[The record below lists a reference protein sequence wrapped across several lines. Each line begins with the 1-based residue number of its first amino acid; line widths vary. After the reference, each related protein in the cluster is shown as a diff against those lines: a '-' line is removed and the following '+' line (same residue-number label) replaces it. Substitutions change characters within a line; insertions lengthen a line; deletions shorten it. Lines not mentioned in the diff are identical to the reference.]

1 MGTQRPTVRNVF
13 VSSVDL
19 NSPLKQYDVIR
30 NILNHTFLNSRYGG
44 GGNVLLQSS
53 NPQNS
58 SVLFQNES
66 AEIKESH
73 MSQVALPLD
82 YTYTHHD
89 HYGTNIEGGGGVELK
104 SVNITKTSLYLGNMS
119 SIIDNEFANDKSLL
133 SIQKEETDHE
143 SSEIS
148 HIGNELCTDHVG
160 ILDDLNNK
168 NKDKIVIAH
177 LNINHV
183 VNKFEPLGPIVKDRV
198 HVLLLSETK
207 LDASFRN
214 GQFLIEGY
222 KNPFRKDRNA
232 FGGGLLLY
240 VKNDIPCKKI
250 RLPTLPHDIEC
261 IFIEIKLRKTKYILI
276 GGYNPRKEDISRF
289 LNHVGNELDKLLVN
303 YDNILVFGDMNV
315 LQSNNS
321 MKLFNETY
329 DLENLINEATCFKN
343 PSNPSSID
351 VMLTNDKSSYQNS
364 VILETGLSDHHK
376 MTITVLKASYIKKA
390 PINISYRSYT
400 NFNETLFKN
409 DLFCFLQDQNKNANL
424 NYDVFK
430 EIFIKVVDLHLP
442 TKQKLIRGNHQPFMN
457 KTSSKAFMHRSRLKN
472 IFNKFPTK
480 GNEINYKKQRNFWT
494 SLLRKEKEKYYN
506 GLDLSI
512 LIDSKEFWKNI
523 KPLFSDK
530 PGKSQKNI
538 VLIEKD
544 EIISKDEEVA
554 DKLNNSFI
562 KSVENLD
569 SKHYIPPNEND
580 NVADNLD
587 DIIKQYE
594 NHQSILKIKEH
605 INVINKF
612 KFSEI
617 TVNNINEE
625 IENLDP
631 LKASIKDDL
640 PAKILIKCKDIVN
653 EHLTKIYNDSKNN
666 CCFPKALKLA
676 EVTPIHKKE
685 KTTLMKNYRL
695 VSLLPVVSKL
705 FERNLYKQIMTHIVG
720 VLSPYLFGFR
730 KGHSAEQCLT
740 VMLEQWKKALDGK
753 GTAGA
758 ILTDL
763 SKAFDC
769 LNHNL
774 LLAKLDAYGFHKEA
788 IEFIRTY
795 LKDRKQRTKVNKAFS
810 LWLELKYGVPQG
822 SILGHVLFNI
832 FINYLFLFIKDSKLA
847 NYADDNTIYA
857 VEKDEIIRN

>member
-1 MGTQRPTVRNVF
+1 M
-13 VSSVDL
+13 
-19 NSPLKQYDVIR
+19 
-30 NILNHTFLNSRYGG
+30 
-44 GGNVLLQSS
+44 
-53 NPQNS
+53 
-58 SVLFQNES
+58 
-66 AEIKESH
+66 
-73 MSQVALPLD
+73 
-82 YTYTHHD
+82 
-89 HYGTNIEGGGGVELK
+89 
-104 SVNITKTSLYLGNMS
+104 
-119 SIIDNEFANDKSLL
+119 
-133 SIQKEETDHE
+133 
-143 SSEIS
+143 
-148 HIGNELCTDHVG
+148 
-160 ILDDLNNK
+160 
-168 NKDKIVIAH
+168 
-177 LNINHV
+177 
-183 VNKFEPLGPIVKDRV
+183 
-198 HVLLLSETK
+198 
-207 LDASFRN
+207 
-214 GQFLIEGY
+214 
-222 KNPFRKDRNA
+222 
-232 FGGGLLLY
+232 
-240 VKNDIPCKKI
+240 
-250 RLPTLPHDIEC
+250 
-261 IFIEIKLRKTKYILI
+261 KLRKTKYILI

-315 LQSNNS
+315 LQSNSS

-364 VILETGLSDHHK
+364 VTLETGLSDHHK

-390 PINISYRSYT
+390 PINISYRSYK
-400 NFNETLFKN
+400 NFDETLFKN
-409 DLFCFLQDQNKNANL
+409 DLFCLLLDQNKSTNL
-424 NYDVFK
+424 TYDVFK
-430 EIFIKVVDLHLP
+430 EIFTKVVDLHLP
-442 TKQKLIRGNHQPFMN
+442 TKQKLVRGNHQPFMN
-457 KTSSKAFMHRSRLKN
+457 RTLSKAFMHRSRLKN
-472 IFNKFPTK
+472 IFNKFPTED
-480 GNEINYKKQRNFWT
+480 NEINYKKQRNFCT
-494 SLLRKEKEKYYN
+494 SLLRKEKKKYYN

-512 LIDSKEFWKNI
+512 LTNSKEFWKNI

-544 EIISKDEEVA
+544 VIISKDEEVA
-554 DKLNNSFI
+554 DSLNNFFI

-569 SKHYIPPNEND
+569 IKHYTPPNE

-594 NHQSILKIKEH
+594 NHPSILKIKEH
-605 INVINKF
+605 INVVNKF

-640 PAKILIKCKDIVN
+640 PAKILIKCKDIVS
-653 EHLTKIYNDSKNN
+653 EHLTKIYNDSKNI

-676 EVTPIHKKE
+676 DVTPIHKKE
-685 KTTLMKNYRL
+685 ETTLMKNYRP

-705 FERNLYKQIMTHIVG
+705 FERNMYNQIMTYIDG
-720 VLSPYLFGFR
+720 FLSPYLFGFR

-753 GTAGA
+753 GAAGA

-822 SILGHVLFNI
+822 SILGPLLFNI
-832 FINYLFLFIKDSKLA
+832 FINDLFLFVKDSKLA
-847 NYADDNTIYA
+847 NYADDNSIYA
-857 VEKDEIIRN
+857 VENDVKDLLKVLETETTEVLKWFEINEMKPNADKCHLIICNKSECSVSLENNIIESEKTVELLGITLDNNLKFSNHVTKLCTRANQKLHALARISKFMTEDKLRILMKAFVISQFNYCPLVWMFCNRTLNNKINRLHERALRLVYKDENLTFEELLEKDNSVSIHDRNLQKLAVEMFKIKHKLSPLPMQGLFNEKFYQHDLRNKKEWESNNIRTVNYGSETVTYMGPKIWELVPTNIRNANNLLVFKQKIKSWKPQGCPCRLCKSFVSELGFI